1 MDEERKTDD
10 IVDTTDCLEAVSA
23 FKAMKDFLFLIII
36 ICLLLLE
43 GAFWL
48 DYTGCIDRT
57 DSGGLAACPVV
68 AVNRDFKPVGRTD
81 TIDAQA
87 KLATKDIGD
96 ESGQKDETAKP
107 MTVSETEA
115 GKKKG
120 LKMKLSFKDRQIAS
134 LIKGCNFI
142 LIIAATLYSLI
153 LLVSVKI
160 SLVGRLGE
168 INHISRAFFLSL
180 FALVILLP
188 WQRCFSGVIT
198 GAIYAPEELF
208 QTLPVAI
215 EASLID
221 QILYYLRFTGL
232 WLIATLL
239 IIFAQFRSIRWT
251 KATLRRLGI
260 LR

>member
-1 MDEERKTDD
+1 MNETEKTSD
-10 IVDTTDCLEAVSA
+10 IVDTTDCLEAVTA
-23 FKAMKDFLFLIII
+23 FKAMKNFLFLIII
-36 ICLLLLE
+36 ICLLLLQ

-48 DYTGCIDRT
+48 DYTGRIDQTESEAIRPVI
-57 DSGGLAACPVV
+57 AAETPGQA
-68 AVNRDFKPVGRTD
+68 AVGAE

-87 KLATKDIGD
+87 RLATEDISD
-96 ESGQKDETAKP
+96 KSGQSPESASTA
-107 MTVSETEA
+107 VLSDA
-115 GKKKG
+115 GSDKTKAAGEKF
-120 LKMKLSFKDRQIAS
+120 SFKCRQIIF

-142 LIIAATLYSLI
+142 LIIAAALYCLT
-153 LLVSVKI
+153 LLVSIKI
-160 SLVGRLGE
+160 SLVGRLGG

-188 WQRCFSGVIT
+188 WQRCFGGIIA

-232 WLIATLL
+232 WLVVTLL

>member
-1 MDEERKTDD
+1 MNENKKTDD
-10 IVDTTDCLEAVSA
+10 IVDTTDCLEAVTA
-23 FKAMKDFLFLIII
+23 FKAMKNFLFLIII
-36 ICLLLLE
+36 ICLLLLQ

-48 DYTGCIDRT
+48 DYTGCIDKTESEAIRPVI
-57 DSGGLAACPVV
+57 AAETPGQA
-68 AVNRDFKPVGRTD
+68 AVGAE

-87 KLATKDIGD
+87 QRATKDIVD
-96 ESGQKDETAKP
+96 KSKKPSEFVATYAPSQKIKVP
-107 MTVSETEA
+107 VIYVYKSWH
-115 GKKKG
+115 
-120 LKMKLSFKDRQIAS
+120 LVC
-134 LIKGCNFI
+134 LIKSCNFI
-142 LIIAATLYSLI
+142 LIIAAALYCLT
-153 LLVSVKI
+153 LLVSIKI
-160 SLVGRLGE
+160 SLVGRLGG

-188 WQRCFSGVIT
+188 WQRCFGGIIA

-239 IIFAQFRSIRWT
+239 IIFAQIRSIRWT

>member
-1 MDEERKTDD
+1 MNEDEKRND

-23 FKAMKDFLFLIII
+23 FKAMKNFLFLIII
-36 ICLLLLE
+36 ICLLLLQ

-48 DYTGCIDRT
+48 DYTGFIDKT
-57 DSGGLAACPVV
+57 EAEAVCPVV
-68 AVNRDFKPVGRTD
+68 AAETPGPAAFDAE

-87 KLATKDIGD
+87 RRATEDIVD
-96 ESGQKDETAKP
+96 KSKKP
-107 MTVSETEA
+107 NELVATNAPCPKIKVPVI
-115 GKKKG
+115 GVYKG
-120 LKMKLSFKDRQIAS
+120 WRLVC
-134 LIKGCNFI
+134 LIKSCNFI
-142 LIIAATLYSLI
+142 LIIAATLYCFT
-153 LLVSVKI
+153 LLVSIKI
-160 SLVGRLGE
+160 SLVGRLGG

-188 WQRCFSGVIT
+188 WQKCFGGIIA

-208 QTLPVAI
+208 QTLPPAI
-215 EASLID
+215 EASLIG

-232 WLIATLL
+232 WLVATLL

>member
-1 MDEERKTDD
+1 MNEDEKRND

-23 FKAMKDFLFLIII
+23 FKAMKNFLFLIII
-36 ICLLLLE
+36 ICLLLLQ

-48 DYTGCIDRT
+48 DYTGCIDKT
-57 DSGGLAACPVV
+57 EAEAVCPVV
-68 AVNRDFKPVGRTD
+68 AAETPGQAAVGAE

-87 KLATKDIGD
+87 QRATEDIVD
-96 ESGQKDETAKP
+96 KSKKP
-107 MTVSETEA
+107 NEFVATDAPSPKIKVPVIGVYKSWH
-115 GKKKG
+115 
-120 LKMKLSFKDRQIAS
+120 LVC
-134 LIKGCNFI
+134 LIKSCNFI
-142 LIIAATLYSLI
+142 LIIAATLYCFT
-153 LLVSVKI
+153 LLVSIKI
-160 SLVGRLGE
+160 SLVGRLGG

-188 WQRCFSGVIT
+188 WQKCFGGIIA
-198 GAIYAPEELF
+198 GAIYTPEELF
-208 QTLPVAI
+208 RGRAPTI
-215 EASLID
+215 EASVID

-239 IIFAQFRSIRWT
+239 IIFAQIRSIRWT